1 MVKDDNAVIESVFIW
16 FLTLYSANAETC
28 REFNELVNMSAPE
41 LREWLQG
48 DVSKSS
54 GWHKSDSSDTETI
67 GHERSTVRSDLFVE
81 AGLTQTM
88 YSGRK
93 IVSIL
98 EHNPDKNPSQYDSDD
113 LQHMRRVVAYCKRH
127 LAQEETAKR
136 NTNSKSYKSLK
147 NWGHDPFK
155 T

>member
-1 MVKDDNAVIESVFIW
+1 
-16 FLTLYSANAETC
+16 
-28 REFNELVNMSAPE
+28 MSAPE
-41 LREWLQG
+41 LREWLEG
-48 DVSKSS
+48 DVSQSS

-67 GHERSTVRSDLFVE
+67 GHERYVYARSDLFV
-81 AGLTQTM
+81 GPRLTQTM

-93 IVSIL
+93 IVTIL
-98 EHNPDKNPSQYDSDD
+98 EHNPDKHPSQYDSDD

-147 NWGHDPFK
+147 NWGHDPLK